1 MPLTSRAAGIALFV
15 LSSACFKLGST
26 PGGQADEPATYVG
39 ARACAGCHASETAS
53 WRDSHHDLAMQEAT
67 DKNVLGSFENASFA
81 YGDVTS
87 RFFRRD
93 GKFFVNTDGPD
104 GKLADFE
111 IRYTFG
117 VYPLQQY

>member
-1 MPLTSRAAGIALFV
+1 
-15 LSSACFKLGST
+15 
-26 PGGQADEPATYVG
+26 
-39 ARACAGCHASETAS
+39 
-53 WRDSHHDLAMQEAT
+53 MQEAT
-67 DKNVLGSFENASFA
+67 DRTVLGDFNNAAFTH
-81 YGDVTS
+81 GGITS

-117 VYPLQQY
+117 VYPLQQYLIAFVPPSPMA